1 LAGTNRR
8 AAQPAR
14 RSASRAAATPKRP
27 RRFFDYPRSGY
38 HGLHRWLPSW
48 RFIVGSFLTVCFLGL
63 GAIVAAYVFTEI
75 PNPAA
80 DTSKQVTTVYY
91 ANNADGTRGAV
102 MGTFAVQRRELVD
115 FATLPPYVGNAVV
128 AGEDRTFWKNS
139 GVSITGTARA
149 FLNNIRGGATQGGST
164 LTQQYAER
172 YYTSGTTKDYIGKAK
187 EAMLAIKISRDQS
200 KKDILGNY
208 LNTIYFG
215 RDSYGIQVAAQS
227 YFGVAAK
234 DLTIRQ
240 AALLAAII
248 PSPNNWDPAKNP
260 DKALAKWK
268 VVLEHMLADG
278 HITQAEYDAT
288 LAEGLPPTVEYKR
301 SDTLKGPN
309 GYILE
314 RVRSELITSGAFKDE
329 DLDTKGLTIITTI
342 EQPVQDAAVAAVNGL
357 LDGTLA
363 GEQPSPDLK
372 VAVVSIRP
380 QTGAIVSMYGGPD
393 LLTDAV
399 NRATFDAIQA
409 GSTFKPF
416 ALLAALREGIPLTT
430 RFNGNTPQTF
440 GDWKVNN
447 FDRGQVGEID
457 LVKATEQS
465 VNTVYAQ
472 LNLKVGPDKTA
483 AAARDAGITTDV
495 QPNRA
500 NVLGTEAVHPLDM
513 ASAYATI
520 AAQGIYSTPFI
531 VSEVRYVKDDS
542 VAYKGEKAHRQAFDP
557 AVTADATFAMQQVVQ
572 NGTGKQWIKPL
583 GRPIAGKTGTSQTVQ
598 SAWFVGFTPEISTAV
613 ALSQAGGDS
622 GHDQVPIKEFGKAG
636 GRKVTTVTGGTW
648 PAALWASYMK
658 PVLAMAP
665 YSNETPFPARAN
677 VGTTATSTATPSAT
691 PTDTAPP
698 VETQAPVTQVAV
710 PSGLEGKLQ
719 SDAEAAVLNAGLQP
733 FVMKSSSDTVPTGKV
748 IKVDPAAGAML
759 DPQGVVTLVVSTGP
773 PPVATPA
780 PTIAP
785 PAPTPTPSPAAPAAG

>member
-1 LAGTNRR
+1 MAGTNRR

-27 RRFFDYPRSGY
+27 RRFFDYPRHGY

-48 RFIVGSFLTVCFLGL
+48 RFLVGTFLTVCFLGL
-63 GAIVAAYVFTEI
+63 GAVVAAYALTPI
-75 PNPAA
+75 PDPAD
-80 DTSKQVTTVYY
+80 DTAKQVTTVYY
-91 ANNADGTRGAV
+91 ANNPDGSRGEV
-102 MGTFAVQRRELVD
+102 MGTFAVQRREIVD
-115 FATLPPYVGNAVV
+115 FATLPAYVGNAVV

-187 EAMLAIKISRDQS
+187 EAMLAIKISRAQD

-215 RDSYGIQVAAQS
+215 RDSYGIQVAATS

-234 DLTIRQ
+234 DLTIPQ

-288 LAEGLPPTVEYKR
+288 LAGGLPPTAEYKR
-301 SDTLKGPN
+301 SDTMKGVN

-342 EQPVQDAAVAAVNGL
+342 EKPVQDEAVRAVGGL

-363 GEQPSPDLK
+363 GAQPNPKLR

-393 LLTDAV
+393 LLTDAANTV
-399 NRATFDAIQA
+399 TFDAIQA

-416 ALLAALREGIPLTT
+416 ALIAALQEGVPLTT
-430 RFNGNTPQTF
+430 TFNGKSPQTF
-440 GDWKVNN
+440 GDWPVGN
-447 FDRGQVGEID
+447 FSNDQFGNID

-472 LNLKVGPDKTA
+472 LNLQIGPEKTKAVAEA
-483 AAARDAGITTDV
+483 AGVTTTVDG
-495 QPNRA
+495 NRA
-500 NVLGTEAVHPLDM
+500 NVLGTDSVHPLDM

-520 AAQGIYSTPFI
+520 AAQGTYSTPFI
-531 VSEVRYVKDDS
+531 VSEVRYLRDDS
-542 VAYKGEKAHRQAFDP
+542 VAYKGEKAHEQRFAPD
-557 AVTADATFAMQQVVQ
+557 VMADATFAMQQVVQ
-572 NGTGKQWIKPL
+572 NGSAKQWVKPL
-583 GRPIAGKTGTSQTVQ
+583 GRPIAGKTGTNQTSQ

-613 ALSQAGGDS
+613 ALSQVGGDS
-622 GHDQVPIKEFGKAG
+622 GHDPVTIEAFGKSG
-636 GRKVTTVTGGTW
+636 GRAVKTVTGGTW

-677 VGTTATSTATPSAT
+677 VGKAPTATATPT
-691 PTDTAPP
+691 PTATTPP

-733 FVMKSSSDTVPTGKV
+733 AVAKASSETVPAGKV
-748 IKVDPAAGAML
+748 IRADPAAGTML

-773 PPVATPA
+773 APVATPA
-780 PTIAP
+780 PTVAP
-785 PAPTPTPSPAAPAAG
+785 PAPAQTPSPTAAAAG

>member
-8 AAQPAR
+8 AAQPSR
-14 RSASRAAATPKRP
+14 RGTSRVAATPKRP
-27 RRFFDYPRSGY
+27 RRFFDYPRQGY

-48 RFIVGSFLTVCFLGL
+48 RFLLGTFLTVCFLGL
-63 GAIVAAYVFTEI
+63 GAIVAAYALTPI

-80 DTSKQVTTVYY
+80 DTSQQASTVYF
-91 ANNADGTRGAV
+91 ANNADGTRGPV
-102 MGTFAVQRRELVD
+102 MGTFAVQRRQIVD
-115 FATLPPYVGNAVV
+115 FATLPSYVGNAVV
-128 AGEDRTFWKNS
+128 ASEDRTFWQNS

-172 YYTSGTTKDYIGKAK
+172 YYTSGTTSDYVGKAK
-187 EAMLAIKISRDQS
+187 EAILAIKIAREQD
-200 KKDILGNY
+200 KKVILGNY

-234 DLTIRQ
+234 DLTIPQ
-240 AALLAAII
+240 AALLSGII

-278 HITQAEYDAT
+278 HITQADYDAA
-288 LAEGLPPTVEYKR
+288 LAGGLPPTVEYKR
-301 SDTLKGPN
+301 SDTYQGVN

-314 RVRSELITSGAFKDE
+314 RVRSELTTSGAFKEQDI
-329 DLDTKGLTIITTI
+329 DDGGLTIITTI
-342 EQPVQDAAVAAVNGL
+342 EKSVQDEAVRAVGGL

-363 GEQPSPDLK
+363 GAKPDPKLR
-372 VAVVSIRP
+372 VALVSIRP

-393 LLTDAV
+393 LLTDAANTV
-399 NRATFDAIQA
+399 TFDAIQA

-416 ALLAALREGIPLTT
+416 ALIAALQQGVPLTT
-430 RFNGNTPQTF
+430 TFDGRTPQTF
-440 GDWKVNN
+440 GDWKVQN
-447 FDRGQVGEID
+447 FSNQQFGNID

-472 LNLKVGPDKTA
+472 LNLQIGPDKTA
-483 AAARDAGITTDV
+483 AVANQAGVTTTVDV
-495 QPNRA
+495 NRS
-500 NVLGTEAVHPLDM
+500 NVLGSDAVHPLDM

-520 AAQGIYSTPFI
+520 AAQGTYSTPFI
-531 VSEVRYVKDDS
+531 VSEVRYLKDDS
-542 VAYKGEKAHRQAFDP
+542 VAYKGEKAHEQRFAPD
-557 AVTADATFAMQQVVQ
+557 VVADTTFAMQQVVQ
-572 NGTGKQWIKPL
+572 NGSAKQWVKPL
-583 GRPIAGKTGTSQTVQ
+583 GRPVAGKTGTSQTSQ

-622 GHDQVPIKEFGKAG
+622 GHDQVTITPFGKSG
-636 GRKVTTVTGGTW
+636 GKPIGTITGGTW

-658 PVLAMAP
+658 PVLDMAP
-665 YSNETPFPARAN
+665 YSTQTPFPARAN
-677 VGTTATSTATPSAT
+677 VGRAPTATPT
-691 PTDTAPP
+691 PTPTATDTPP
-698 VETQAPVTQVAV
+698 VATQAPVTQIAV

-733 FVMKSSSDTVPTGKV
+733 AVAKESSATVAAGKV
-748 IKVDPAAGAML
+748 VRVDPAAGTML
-759 DPQGVVTLVVSTGP
+759 APQGTVTLVISTGP
-773 PPVATPA
+773 APVATPTPPA
-780 PTIAP
+780 T
-785 PAPTPTPSPAAPAAG
+785 PAPTPTPGATAAG

>member
-14 RSASRAAATPKRP
+14 RSASRVAATPKRP
-27 RRFFDYPRSGY
+27 RRFFDYPRHGY

-48 RFIVGSFLTVCFLGL
+48 RFLVGAFLTVCFLGL
-63 GAIVAAYVFTEI
+63 GAVVAAYALTPI
-75 PNPAA
+75 PDPAA
-80 DTSKQVTTVYY
+80 DTAKQASTVYF
-91 ANNADGTRGAV
+91 ANNADGTRGPA
-102 MGTFAVQRRELVD
+102 MGTFAVQRREIVD
-115 FATLPPYVGNAVV
+115 FATLPAYVGNAVV
-128 AGEDRTFWKNS
+128 SGEDRTFWKNS

-187 EAMLAIKISRDQS
+187 EAMLAIKISREQD
-200 KKDILGNY
+200 KKVILGNY

-215 RDSYGIQVAAQS
+215 RDAYGIQVAAQS

-234 DLTIRQ
+234 DLTIPQ

-248 PSPNNWDPAKNP
+248 PSPNNWDPAKSP

-278 HITQAEYDAT
+278 HITQAERDAA
-288 LAEGLPPTVEYKR
+288 LAGGLPPTVEYKR
-301 SDTLKGPN
+301 SNTYQGVD

-314 RVRSELITSGAFKDE
+314 RVRNELTASGAFKEADI
-329 DLDTKGLTIITTI
+329 DSGGLTIITTI
-342 EQPVQDAAVAAVNGL
+342 EKSVQDEAVRAVSGL

-363 GEQPSPDLK
+363 GAQPDPKLR
-372 VAVVSIRP
+372 VALVSIRP

-393 LLTDAV
+393 LLTDAANTV
-399 NRATFDAIQA
+399 TFDAIQA

-416 ALLAALREGIPLTT
+416 ALIAALQQGVPLTT
-430 RFNGNTPQTF
+430 TFNGRSPQAF
-440 GDWKVNN
+440 GDWKVQN
-447 FDRGQVGEID
+447 FSNDQFGNID

-465 VNTVYAQ
+465 VNTVFAQ
-472 LNLKVGPDKTA
+472 LNQQIGPDKTA
-483 AAARDAGITTDV
+483 EVATKAGVTTTVDS
-495 QPNRA
+495 NRS
-500 NVLGTEAVHPLDM
+500 NVLGTDAVHPLDM

-520 AAQGIYSTPFI
+520 AAQGTYSTPYI
-531 VSEVRYVKDDS
+531 VSEVRYLKDDS
-542 VAYKGEKAHRQAFDP
+542 VAYKGEKAHEQRFAPD
-557 AVTADATFAMQQVVQ
+557 VMADATFAMQQVVQ
-572 NGTGKQWIKPL
+572 NGSGKQWVKPL
-583 GRPIAGKTGTSQTVQ
+583 GRPVAGKTGTNQTSQ

-613 ALSQAGGDS
+613 ALSQVGGGS
-622 GHDQVPIKEFGKAG
+622 GHDPVTITPFGKSG
-636 GRKVTTVTGGTW
+636 GRLVKTVTGGTW

-665 YSNETPFPARAN
+665 YATQTPFPARAN
-677 VGTTATSTATPSAT
+677 VGRAPTVTSTPTASPTASPTATATP
-691 PTDTAPP
+691 
-698 VETQAPVTQVAV
+698 VETPAPVTDVAV

-733 FVMKSSSDTVPTGKV
+733 AVTKESSATVAAGKV
-748 IKVDPAAGAML
+748 VRVDPAAGTML
-759 DPQGVVTLVVSTGP
+759 APQGTVTLVISTGP
-773 PPVATPA
+773 PPAAATPVATP
-780 PTIAP
+780 TS
-785 PAPTPTPSPAAPAAG
+785 TPSPALTP